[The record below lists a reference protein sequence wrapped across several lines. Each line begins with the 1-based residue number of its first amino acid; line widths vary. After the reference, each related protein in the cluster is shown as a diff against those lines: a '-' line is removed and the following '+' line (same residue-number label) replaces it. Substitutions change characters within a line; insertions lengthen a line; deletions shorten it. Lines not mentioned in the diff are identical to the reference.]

1 MKPTVY
7 IETTIISY
15 LTAWPSRDVVRLS
28 HEILTRKWWDQR
40 ERFELYTSEIVRL
53 EAAAGDPS
61 AAAERLKAIEGMTV
75 LPPSASALALAQ
87 RPAIDLCL
95 PQRAQADAGHI
106 ALAAAHGI
114 SFLLT
119 WNCRHLANAALTDR
133 IQNACSEA
141 GLLAPHIVTPEVM
154 MGFP

>member
-7 IETTIISY
+7 VETTIVSY

-75 LPPSASALALAQ
+75 LPPSGSALALAQ
-87 RPAIDLCL
+87 RLAIDLSL

-106 ALAAAHGI
+106 ALA
-114 SFLLT
+114 
-119 WNCRHLANAALTDR
+119 
-133 IQNACSEA
+133 Q
-141 GLLAPHIVTPEVM
+141 HI
-154 MGFP
+154 GFHSC